1 MRSYPWPASGISRE
15 DMALLHQARQRSRPR
30 TPINEL
36 IVRAIRQTYAPTQQ
50 VVRGPADNRNPGTPE
65 SRSPPRREHNESDD
79 STG

>member
-1 MRSYPWPASGISRE
+1 MSYPWPASGISRE

-36 IVRAIRQTYAPTQQ
+36 IVRAIRETYAPTPPG
-50 VVRGPADNRNPGTPE
+50 VRGTNNNLNTGTPA
-65 SRSPPRREHNESDD
+65 SRSPPRREHYESDD